1 MILKI
6 VKIYLGLSLMLLWAL
21 WGQFILRESVLRQVD
36 KESRGPQGERGLEEE
51 KQTFFFSFSTFLR
64 II

>member
-6 VKIYLGLSLMLLWAL
+6 VKIYLGLSLMLLWAV
-21 WGQFILRESVLRQVD
+21 WGQFILRESVLRQLIRSLGVP
-36 KESRGPQGERGLEEE
+36 KERGVWRKKSKL
-51 KQTFFFSFSTFLR
+51 FFSFSTFLR